1 MKSHKESHGKEQPKH
16 GGPEGEVTT
25 WRPGK
30 DILEILYILPSMAC
44 LSTPSPLYGLSFL
57 SLPPAWPVY
66 PLPPP
71 AWTVYS
77 SPSSQQ
83 GLSFLSF
90 LPAWPVYPLPPPA
103 WPVYLPSVSFP
114 SESGEMVW
122 VRGLGWVRGVGVG
135 WGPCLTKLGTWTP
148 RPTWLSGRGVH
159 TTTPTP
165 PPTPHTPTP
174 HTPTLRP
181 LRKVHKFLIDSTLLK
196 KYLTFQWLF
205 TDRDCYVDQLSLKC
219 QLKLY

>member
-44 LSTPSPLYGLSFL
+44 LSTPSPLYGLFIFPL
-57 SLPPAWPVY
+57 SLSLVKAGRWFGWGGWVGWEGWGLGEGPVWPNWEREPPGLHGFQAGVY
-66 PLPPP
+66 TPPHPPP
-71 AWTVYS
+71 
-77 SPSSQQ
+77 P
-83 GLSFLSF
+83 
-90 LPAWPVYPLPPPA
+90 
-103 WPVYLPSVSFP
+103 
-114 SESGEMVW
+114 
-122 VRGLGWVRGVGVG
+122 
-135 WGPCLTKLGTWTP
+135 
-148 RPTWLSGRGVH
+148 
-159 TTTPTP
+159 
-165 PPTPHTPTP
+165 PTP